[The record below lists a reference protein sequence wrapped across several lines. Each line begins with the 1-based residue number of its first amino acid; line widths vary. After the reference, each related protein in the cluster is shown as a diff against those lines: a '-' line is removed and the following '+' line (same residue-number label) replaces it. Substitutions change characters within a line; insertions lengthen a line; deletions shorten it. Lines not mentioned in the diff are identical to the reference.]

1 MGILCV
7 AVLGAGVL
15 LYMRLSHIIY
25 PNIDHETYGG
35 VGNMGQIAIREMPVL
50 IGRCYKRF
58 LEYFLWKPFAFV
70 SRTAQ
75 TANIITCILAVV
87 LFVYLAVERKM
98 YRDVLTFLMLIVLC
112 FFVPLAAA
120 FIYFMAPE
128 VSYSM
133 LMLYAYALIYVLVLA
148 LLEYCMEDWHGKP
161 VSIMWKNALRYGI
174 VVVTVATVALSSYTD
189 YLLAN
194 RAYLRTH
201 FATERVQQY
210 FNRVI
215 AMVEATPGFVEGDS
229 IEILGEFYYRD
240 NPSSVE
246 VDVLDAEDLRELDG
260 VALENGL
267 ITMSVRDNFIKMFVG
282 YDMADLRFEK
292 KEEIMQTDTY
302 RDMPVYPDK
311 GCVQKINGIWV
322 VKMCE

>member
-1 MGILCV
+1 
-7 AVLGAGVL
+7 
-15 LYMRLSHIIY
+15 
-25 PNIDHETYGG
+25 
-35 VGNMGQIAIREMPVL
+35 MGQIAVRDMPVL

-75 TANIITCILAVV
+75 TANVITCVLAVV
-87 LFVYLAVERKM
+87 LFAYLAVERKM
-98 YRDVLTFLMLIVLC
+98 YKDVLTFLMLALLC

-120 FIYFMAPE
+120 FIYFMAPD
-128 VSYSM
+128 VNYSM

-148 LLEYCMEDWHGKP
+148 LLEYCMEDWHEKP
-161 VSIMWKNALRYGI
+161 VSVRWKNVLRYGA
-174 VVVTVATVALSSYTD
+174 VVITMLTIFVSSYTD

-210 FNRVI
+210 FNRVL
-215 AMVEATPGFVEGDS
+215 AMVESTPGFQEGDS
-229 IEILGEFYYRD
+229 VEILGEFYYKD

-267 ITMSVRDNFIKMFVG
+267 ITMSVRDNFIKMFIG
-282 YDMADLRFEK
+282 YDMADLRFDK
-292 KEEIMQTDTY
+292 KEEIMRTDIY
-302 RDMPVYPDK
+302 QNMPVYPEE
-311 GCVQKINGIWV
+311 GCVQKINEIWV